1 MPSRQQPNGSLLHG
15 AQSVLFSHRELTC
28 IRESIVGAIV
38 VLISVCDG
46 APSVVLSA
54 FFGFCV
60 VVIVVVV
67 VVVVTSIG
75 QPS

>member
-1 MPSRQQPNGSLLHG
+1 M
-15 AQSVLFSHRELTC
+15 FSHRELN
-28 IRESIVGAIV
+28 RESIVGAIV

-60 VVIVVVV
+60 VVVVV